1 MLDSDIR
8 PEVGEALTVGR
19 QDVVSRGRLQRGR
32 GSLLPGGQWTGSGS
46 GNGRHDESTGI
57 RDLAPC
63 QRSVRLCGG
72 PLVLAGALVCGRWN
86 AITLKEIVS
95 LKPTLNQYRHNV
107 KLQVKLRMMGN
118 VRLF

>member
-32 GSLLPGGQWTGSGS
+32 GSLLPGGQGMGSGS

-63 QRSVRLCGG
+63 QRSVRLCR
-72 PLVLAGALVCGRWN
+72 GALGTGWSSGLWPVERYHSERN
-86 AITLKEIVS
+86 SQFKTNTQPIQT
-95 LKPTLNQYRHNV
+95 
-107 KLQVKLRMMGN
+107 
-118 VRLF
+118 